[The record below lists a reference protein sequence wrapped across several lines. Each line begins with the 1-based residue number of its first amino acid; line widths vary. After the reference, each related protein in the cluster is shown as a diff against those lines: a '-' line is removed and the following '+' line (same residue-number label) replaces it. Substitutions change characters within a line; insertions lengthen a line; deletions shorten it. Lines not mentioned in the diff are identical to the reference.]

1 MNPPLALVEE
11 IVLLSLDD
19 ATGAHLPLMPQA
31 IGYGLAGAVLAD
43 LEMAGRIATRTK
55 CVEVLNAAPTGNPL
69 LDPWLQKIT
78 ASEKCHSIAYWLLT
92 LSDEKRDIEQ
102 AALDH
107 LIERGILKRQDK
119 KILWVIGLRRYPTVH
134 NEERIEVRTR
144 LSRLIQSEELPTHF
158 DATLISL
165 LRGCYLISEVF
176 GSELLEGRSARIAT
190 IADADPVGREV
201 AAASREAIDA
211 LMLAQ
216 SSTTAPF

>member
-1 MNPPLALVEE
+1 M
-11 IVLLSLDD
+11 
-19 ATGAHLPLMPQA
+19 
-31 IGYGLAGAVLAD
+31 AD

-55 CVEVLNAAPTGNPL
+55 CVEVLNAAPTGNLL
-69 LDPWLQKIT
+69 LDPWLQRI
-78 ASEKCHSIAYWLLT
+78 AAEEKCHSIGYWLLT
-92 LSDEKRDIEQ
+92 LSDEKHEIER

-134 NEERIEVRTR
+134 NEERVEVKTR
-144 LSRLIQSEELPTHF
+144 LARLIQSEERPTHF

-165 LRGCYLISEVF
+165 LQGCYLISEVF
-176 GSELLEGRSARIAT
+176 GADLLDGRSARIAT
-190 IADADPVGREV
+190 IADADPVGCEV